1 MKRTRNLLNDA
12 KNSVLMGTPIDL
24 ISIDI
29 RDALD
34 VLGEVNGEV
43 TREDVINQ
51 IFAQFFIG
59 K

>member
-1 MKRTRNLLNDA
+1 MKRTRHSLIEA
-12 KNSVLMGTPIDL
+12 RSAAISGTPIDL

-34 VLGEVNGEV
+34 AIGEITGE
-43 TREDVINQ
+43 TAREDVINQ
-51 IFAQFFIG
+51 IFSQFCIG